1 MLKTPLGDI
10 IIKRNGEE
18 IEFVAVKKDVDP
30 TMQLPGMTAQ
40 SYQIDVDFKDGDSV
54 YCVVQTT
61 EKLEQGDTTMGLCA
75 CKVIYTGELFLTI
88 GCMETFN
95 DCRCISDWIPYGI
108 GYSDLKKGDIDKVTF
123 AVSWVEK

>member
-1 MLKTPLGDI
+1 MLQTPLGNI
-10 IIKRNGEE
+10 IIKRNGQEVDYLAE
-18 IEFVAVKKDVDP
+18 KKNLDSALQM
-30 TMQLPGMTAQ
+30 TGMTAQ
-40 SYQIDVDFKDGDSV
+40 SYQIDVDFEEGDSV
-54 YCVVQTT
+54 YCVVQTA
-61 EKLEQGDTTMGLCA
+61 EKLEQNDTTMGLCA

-95 DCRCISDWIPYGI
+95 DCSCINDWIPYGI